1 MSQLVLA
8 RSKKLTNRDPKN
20 DSDYEEKSE
29 KTTLYINPTKKLK
42 KSEAQKAKEVLER
55 KKQAFKLTLAEDV
68 IIGKINNIRETT
80 KKAMDLTGQKYV
92 EPDLVS
98 AYERRQA
105 LNDLVD
111 KEAESWWIGL
121 DEFLNN
127 KQKI

>member
-42 KSEAQKAKEVLER
+42 KSEAQKAKEVLEK

-111 KEAESWWIGL
+111 KEAESW
-121 DEFLNN
+121 
-127 KQKI
+127 